1 MKKHNFSKKLISL
14 TLSALTAF
22 SAGSAAITTAF
33 YSAPAVYAA
42 GGLSSQDS
50 KLLKAEE
57 KMIMGMAKTV
67 FKDIPFFG
75 VFLDGIDSI
84 LDLTG
89 AFGSSGS
96 GGKSVSIE
104 DLEELRNHLDEE
116 LTEIK
121 SEISRLGADL
131 TSEIGMSFYAGNL
144 GQELIDLHTTSSL
157 NASNIKRYKNSSD
170 YKTENDKLVMV
181 ASLIGNTNDW
191 SNNKQNLVYR
201 MHQIGLLLK
210 GTIYSDL
217 DGKSIYQK
225 VYDYYAR
232 KSLFSGEIYDKA
244 VPYIDSVVYEYLY
257 AYSVLMECMEASLKV
272 SRFTPEDEAALS
284 AKVSEEYKKLKSN
297 SESVIEDEIGTEAL
311 MMFNFHDEKS
321 LVSQYSNFIYN
332 SENNRFTYLN
342 KGTTK
347 IAVKSALSSYEPGS
361 ESTIGEFKYVKTN
374 GSTGTEAHNAYKRE
388 KDRIGSVPDRYNVIS
403 TKNINAM
410 GSYVSSNYSGTSSV
424 WSFLKD
430 RGFSIPTSDS
440 RTNLL
445 LADSKLYDD
454 GALSADG
461 SGYGEYT
468 KTYYLKY
475 KAFNSGL
482 SPEEICMYA
491 LVDKKERDRW
501 AYQAI
506 TYNHFYRTYIPSP
519 VDSKPASFVYF
530 TKEDPLQNVSE
541 FTYDAK
547 TNSVLVT
554 AKATGAIGRQTV
566 RVQYRENDDDSWTTS
581 YAPTTAIPING
592 GGTFEVRTIIS
603 DEGGQKETTDTQYFS
618 KAKYVE
624 GKDPYIDSDGDYK
637 LGVREHY
644 EIGGRNYAVNDNG
657 SVGEELKEV
666 LWSTFTFRRSGSFYQ
681 LEQYTGSA
689 NSFTELVIPKTYE
702 GLRITTIGC
711 FGDPFISSSVYKS
724 QFVLRLNENI
734 TEIGKNAFKNSQ
746 VTKVTGDTSS
756 LRTIG
761 EAAFSGVNKAG
772 GGTLDFRF
780 DYPGEV
786 TVSQNAF
793 YNEDVTARVKH
804 ATRLSGAGG
813 ANSIKYVF
821 TDDHAYGGEP
831 TWKWSDDYKSAQ
843 AFFTCTDERCK
854 HYGPVDATVTTY
866 SEGAKLV
873 YKATVVAGGKTYTTT
888 YTVDHTHT
896 YGEPKWTWSDD
907 HTSATA
913 TFTCTDERCRH
924 TETVQATV
932 AKDEKNEKTTYTA
945 TAVFDGKTYTDT
957 YMEDHI
963 HTYGDPVWTWADDY
977 SSAKATF
984 TCTAPICKH
993 QETVDAAITKTIVN
1007 DIITYTATVKY
1018 EGRTY
1023 SDTKTSA
1030 PLLVPAT
1037 EPYIDENGAYILG
1050 TIEHFNIDGKHY
1062 AVNKDG
1068 SPGKEITDISLSYFE
1083 FYDYDDNSL
1092 GIKSFTGSYD
1102 SLPDGELII
1111 PKTFNGKPIVA
1122 IGTIKTYTR
1131 VMAGAKGKE
1140 KPFTVVLNKNITL
1153 ISKYAFYLFMVT
1165 NVTGDTSGL
1174 REIGALAFS
1183 RVKANDHSVEIQL
1196 DYPGSVQIGSDAFDG
1211 SNVTVCIK
1219 HATKLSCEGKAKSI
1233 KYDFSDNHLYGDP
1246 TWTWSDDHTSATA
1259 AFICTDERCKHTETV
1274 QATVTQTVENDKII
1288 YTAIAVADSK
1298 AYTATYTEIQTHTY
1312 GEPAWTWSDD
1322 HSTAKATFTCT
1333 DCDYQEI
1340 VDAEVT
1346 KTEDAEKIT
1355 YTATVEFGGKIYT
1368 DIFEHSHTYGEPTWN
1383 WSDDHSSAK
1392 ATFTCT
1398 DCDYQEIVD
1407 AEVAKT
1413 EDAEKITYTATV
1425 EFGGKT
1431 YTDTYT
1437 EEKEVTY
1444 VYYPAAEPYI
1454 DDEGAYILG
1463 YKEHY
1468 RYNGKYYFVNSD
1480 KSVGEETD
1488 NIWISYFKF
1497 VLLPNDTYAIEYY
1510 TGATKN
1516 LTEIVIPKT
1525 FNGKKITVLGT
1536 DNLDVFIK
1544 AGKPQFELVL
1554 NENITEIKSC
1564 AFNKIGVTKVSGD
1577 TSGLC
1582 KIGEYAFSWVNKT
1595 GGYAL
1600 DITFAYPGVIT
1611 TGDAIF
1617 NHVNATLRL
1626 GHGTTFS
1633 NTDFRA
1639 ASVKYIFDD
1648 AHTYGEPTWTWD
1660 EDYYF
1665 ATATFTCTNPGCG
1678 HQETIRSK
1686 TVETQQPDG
1695 QILRSEAVTFNGKE
1709 YIAPKPVYRTEVG
1722 EYIVEVT
1729 GFFRRFVGG
1738 PKESIEGT
1746 NKLTVRFM
1754 DKNGNEVTAPQ
1765 YIWTAKETA
1774 AEGIVLESNGDI
1786 MFTKGGDFHVQLT
1799 SPDGETVYSSWIPV
1813 RCSINGGD
1821 DSEKSTPDIVVPDPD
1836 NTPKTGDSTSAA
1848 AATAILL
1855 TSLTAA
1861 LLLAMKRRKDE
1872 EA

>member
-14 TLSALTAF
+14 TLSALTVF
-22 SAGSAAITTAF
+22 SAGSAAITTAL

-42 GGLSSQDS
+42 GSLSSQDS
-50 KLLKAEE
+50 KILKAEE

-75 VFLDGIDSI
+75 NFLDGIDSI

-89 AFGSSGS
+89 AFGSSGG
-96 GGKSVSIE
+96 GGKSVSTE
-104 DLEELRNHLDEE
+104 DLEELRQHLDEE

-121 SEISRLGADL
+121 AEISRLGADL

-210 GTIYSDL
+210 GTTYSDL

-361 ESTIGEFKYVKTN
+361 ESTVGEFRYVKTN

-554 AKATGAIGRQTV
+554 AKATGATGRQTV
-566 RVQYRENDDDSWTTS
+566 KVQYRQDSDDAWTTS
-581 YAPTTAIPING
+581 YAPSSVIPLG
-592 GGTFEVRTIIS
+592 SGYTYEFRTVIS
-603 DEGGQKETTDTQYFS
+603 DEAGHKETTDTFYFES
-618 KAKYVE
+618 PTFVEAKE
-624 GKDPYIDSDGDYK
+624 PYIDSDGDYH
-637 LGVREHY
+637 LGNVAY
-644 EIGGRNYAVNDNG
+644 FSNKGKYYAVNEDG
-657 SVGEELKEV
+657 TMGKEL
-666 LWSTFTFRRSGSFYQ
+666 S
-681 LEQYTGSA
+681 
-689 NSFTELVIPKTYE
+689 
-702 GLRITTIGC
+702 
-711 FGDPFISSSVYKS
+711 D
-724 QFVLRLNENI
+724 
-734 TEIGKNAFKNSQ
+734 
-746 VTKVTGDTSS
+746 
-756 LRTIG
+756 
-761 EAAFSGVNKAG
+761 
-772 GGTLDFRF
+772 
-780 DYPGEV
+780 V
-786 TVSQNAF
+786 TVS
-793 YNEDVTARVKH
+793 
-804 ATRLSGAGG
+804 
-813 ANSIKYVF
+813 
-821 TDDHAYGGEP
+821 
-831 TWKWSDDYKSAQ
+831 
-843 AFFTCTDERCK
+843 C
-854 HYGPVDATVTTY
+854 
-866 SEGAKLV
+866 
-873 YKATVVAGGKTYTTT
+873 
-888 YTVDHTHT
+888 
-896 YGEPKWTWSDD
+896 
-907 HTSATA
+907 
-913 TFTCTDERCRH
+913 
-924 TETVQATV
+924 
-932 AKDEKNEKTTYTA
+932 
-945 TAVFDGKTYTDT
+945 
-957 YMEDHI
+957 
-963 HTYGDPVWTWADDY
+963 
-977 SSAKATF
+977 
-984 TCTAPICKH
+984 
-993 QETVDAAITKTIVN
+993 
-1007 DIITYTATVKY
+1007 
-1018 EGRTY
+1018 
-1023 SDTKTSA
+1023 
-1030 PLLVPAT
+1030 
-1037 EPYIDENGAYILG
+1037 
-1050 TIEHFNIDGKHY
+1050 
-1062 AVNKDG
+1062 
-1068 SPGKEITDISLSYFE
+1068 FE
-1083 FYDYDDNSL
+1083 FLPLDDGTYQISYY
-1092 GIKSFTGSYD
+1092 TGSYD
-1102 SLPDGELII
+1102 KLENDELVL
-1111 PKTFNGKPIVA
+1111 PKTFNGKRITV
-1122 IGTIKTYTR
+1122 IGT
-1131 VMAGAKGKE
+1131 GKLGNTCLFMS
-1140 KPFTVVLNKNITL
+1140 KATGRRKKFTLVLNENIRV
-1153 ISKYAFYLFMVT
+1153 IRQWAFYGAYVIK
-1165 NVTGDTSGL
+1165 VTGNTSGL
-1174 REIGALAFS
+1174 CKLGMCSLGYLTYSLDIT
-1183 RVKANDHSVEIQL
+1183 L
-1196 DYPGSVQIGSDAFDG
+1196 DYPGQIETEEGCFYHEKVSIHLRHTTTF
-1211 SNVTVCIK
+1211 SNNNLTDKTVT
-1219 HATKLSCEGKAKSI
+1219 
-1233 KYDFSDNHLYGDP
+1233 YDFTDAHL
-1246 TWTWSDDHTSATA
+1246 
-1259 AFICTDERCKHTETV
+1259 
-1274 QATVTQTVENDKII
+1274 
-1288 YTAIAVADSK
+1288 
-1298 AYTATYTEIQTHTY
+1298 
-1312 GEPAWTWSDD
+1312 
-1322 HSTAKATFTCT
+1322 
-1333 DCDYQEI
+1333 
-1340 VDAEVT
+1340 
-1346 KTEDAEKIT
+1346 
-1355 YTATVEFGGKIYT
+1355 
-1368 DIFEHSHTYGEPTWN
+1368 YGEPTWS

-1392 ATFTCT
+1392 ATFICADTRCGHKETVDAVVTKVSSITYKASVEFEGKTYTDTYTVPHTHTYSEPVWNWSESFSKASAAFTCSVCEHQETVEATVSKTENSAGLTYTANAVFSGREYSDTYKHTHTYGEPVWTWAKDYKTAKATFTCT
-1398 DCDYQEIVD
+1398 DCERHEAVD
-1407 AEVAKT
+1407 ATVTKT
-1413 EDAEKITYTATV
+1413 ENDGKTVYTAAVEFNGQTYTAAKVFLYVPRTEPYVDSTGAYILGTVEHIVFEGKNYSKNADGSIGDELSNITFSYFDFALLDDDTFCIIRYKGTYEALANDKLIIPKTYNGKKITVLGNGRDNFIQANGRIKYVYLVLNENITTIESIAFRYAMLRRVQGNTSGLSVIDSKAFSGAKTFDGYLSINLDYPGEVQVASDTFSQITRVIFDLKHETKLSLNNSGEGRREYYFTDAHIYGEPVWTWSDDHSKANVSLICTDERCQHKETRSANIVKTEENNMIVYTATAWVDGETYTDTYTEEKPHIHTYGEPTWTWSDDHSSAAAVFSCIGCEYQETIEAVITKTEETNRIIYTAAV

-1437 EEKEVTY
+1437 EEKEETY
-1444 VYYPAAEPYI
+1444 VYYPAAKPYI
-1454 DDEGAYILG
+1454 DNEGAYILG

-1468 RYNGKYYFVNSD
+1468 RYKGKYYAVNSD
-1480 KSVGEETD
+1480 KSVGDEITD
-1488 NIWISYFKF
+1488 IWISYFKF
-1497 VLLPNDTYAIEYY
+1497 ALLPDDTYAIEYY
-1510 TGATKN
+1510 IGATKD

-1525 FNGKKITVLGT
+1525 FNGKKITTLGT

-1564 AFNKIGVTKVSGD
+1564 AFNKIGVTKVTGD

-1582 KIGEYAFSWVNKT
+1582 KIGEYAFSWVNKA

-1600 DITFAYPGVIT
+1600 DITFAYPGTIT

-1617 NHVNATLRL
+1617 NHVNAVLHL

-1633 NTDFRA
+1633 NMDFRA
-1639 ASVKYIFDD
+1639 TSI
-1648 AHTYGEPTWTWD
+1648 TYDFTDTHIYGDPTWTWD
-1660 EDYYF
+1660 DDYRYL
-1665 ATATFTCTNPGCG
+1665 TATFTCIHPGCG
-1678 HQETIRSK
+1678 HRETVQSELIDIDRSDRDSDIK
-1686 TVETQQPDG
+1686 TKSGDYNVELIGYYSGRLVDAEDV
-1695 QILRSEAVTFNGKE
+1695 L
-1709 YIAPKPVYRTEVG
+1709 
-1722 EYIVEVT
+1722 
-1729 GFFRRFVGG
+1729 
-1738 PKESIEGT
+1738 EGV
-1746 NKLTVRFM
+1746 NKLTVIFK
-1754 DKNGNEVTAPQ
+1754 DKNGNKVTPPQ
-1765 YIWTAKETA
+1765 YIWTIKEIASGVNGGVDLT
-1774 AEGIVLESNGDI
+1774 EGSK
-1786 MFTKGGDFHVQLT
+1786 FFVQLR
-1799 SPDGETVYSSWIPV
+1799 SPDGETIYSPWILVDLLGGGSDLMNVSSPDKEKTVPHTNGETNNSPRIPV
-1813 RCSINGGD
+1813 ESHSGSGQTNV
-1821 DSEKSTPDIVVPDPD
+1821 SSSNEAVPSPGM
-1836 NTPKTGDSTSAA
+1836 PKTGDSTSAA

-1861 LLLAMKRRKDE
+1861 LFLAMKRRKDE